1 MGLFLDGP
9 PHSKC
14 LENAKNA
21 GGRNA
26 RFQEFESPTTEAV
39 SRKLLKTMSD
49 FFFCRVQPYID
60 VHYQAKKIEK
70 NTKQKFKLGLK
81 IVEKCVAQNPHRF
94 IIFMHKS

>member
-1 MGLFLDGP
+1 MMGPFLEGP

-49 FFFCRVQPYID
+49 FFFCRVQPYY
-60 VHYQAKKIEK
+60 VLYYEAKKIR
-70 NTKQKFKLGLK
+70 TKSKTK
-81 IVEKCVAQNPHRF
+81 I
-94 IIFMHKS
+94 

>member
-1 MGLFLDGP
+1 MGPLLDGP

-49 FFFCRVQPYID
+49 FFFCRVQPYY
-60 VHYQAKKIEK
+60 VLYYEAEKSRKKSK
-70 NTKQKFKLGLK
+70 TK
-81 IVEKCVAQNPHRF
+81 I
-94 IIFMHKS
+94 